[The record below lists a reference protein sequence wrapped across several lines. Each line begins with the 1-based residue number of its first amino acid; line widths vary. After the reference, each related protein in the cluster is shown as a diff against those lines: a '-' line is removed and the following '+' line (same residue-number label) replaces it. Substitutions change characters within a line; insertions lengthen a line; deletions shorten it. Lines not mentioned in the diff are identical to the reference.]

1 MLQMDEVER
10 DFEDDPGEDVETEDP
25 EGPEDPSGGP
35 C

>member
-1 MLQMDEVER
+1 MYQMDEVER
-10 DFEDDPGEDVETEDP
+10 DFEDPGEDVETEDP